1 MHWRMGFFLFLML
14 PVVFS
19 VQPIDLTFAVPAIA
33 AVVAILLAIT
43 SMMATA
49 MGNPRMEAWAK
60 TEVREFFAALLLIGI
75 IVGIFVS
82 SNGVSVALT
91 GESDYVGASQGVID
105 EWLDNFDS
113 AFEDIF
119 VAASRIR
126 TAATYSPYMNIPLWY
141 VSISYSTNPIGGVG
155 ILLGTLNMAAGA
167 LTNAIFIG
175 EGMRLLIGFIRATFP
190 TVILP
195 LAFCLRLIPFTRKSG
210 NTLIAIAL
218 AGLVFLPFSVMLADS
233 LNDIIDYPHP
243 SITYSNLDANPWAM
257 VAFEG
262 FCEVVPVRVL
272 LQLTDVLFALVVCLP
287 LLLTPW
293 TAGFYPAC
301 YNLVKEVIYPIINV
315 VFQIGGTALLIIW
328 EAVFAAGAMD
338 YLDDVWGELYP
349 FFRDVNNL
357 VLVSYIDYILIAIV
371 TIAGARSISAALG
384 GEWYMAGVQRLI

>member
-1 MHWRMGFFLFLML
+1 MHWRMGLFLFLML

-19 VQPIDLTFAVPAIA
+19 VQAIDLTFTVPAIA
-33 AVVAILLAIT
+33 AVVAILLAVS

-49 MGNPRMEAWAK
+49 MGNPRFEAWAK
-60 TEVREFFAALLLIGI
+60 TEVREFFAAMLLIGI
-75 IVGIFVS
+75 ITGIFIS

-91 GESDYVGASQGVID
+91 GESDYVGASQAIVD
-105 EWLDNFDS
+105 EWLGNFDS
-113 AFEDIF
+113 AFEDVF

-155 ILLGTLNMAAGA
+155 ILLGTLNVAAGA

-175 EGMRLLIGFIRATFP
+175 EGIRLLIGFIRATFP

-195 LAFCLRLIPFTRKSG
+195 LAFCLRLIPFTRKAG

-233 LNDIIDYPHP
+233 LNDIIDYPNP
-243 SITYSNLDANPWAM
+243 SINYSNLDANPWAM

-262 FCEVVPVRVL
+262 FCEVIPVRVL

-293 TAGFYPAC
+293 TAGFYPVC
-301 YNLVKEVIYPIINV
+301 YNLVKEVIYPLINV
-315 VFQIGGTALLIIW
+315 VFQVGGTALLIIW
-328 EAVFAAGAMD
+328 EAVFAAGALD

-357 VLVSYIDYILIAIV
+357 VLVSYINYILIAIV
-371 TIAGARSISAALG
+371 TLTGARSISAALG

>member
-1 MHWRMGFFLFLML
+1 MF
-14 PVVFS
+14 PAVFAIE
-19 VQPIDLTFAVPAIA
+19 PIDLTFAVPGVAL
-33 AVVAILLAIT
+33 VVAVLLAAS

-49 MGNPRMEAWAK
+49 MSNPRLEAWAK
-60 TEVREFFAALLLIGI
+60 TEVREFIAALLLIGI
-75 IVGIFVS
+75 IVGGLLGT
-82 SNGVSVALT
+82 NGVSVALT
-91 GESDYVGASQGVID
+91 GETDYVGVSQTIMD
-105 EWLDNFDS
+105 EWLGNFDS
-113 AFEDIF
+113 AFEYVF
-119 VAASRIR
+119 LAASRIR

-175 EGMRLLIGFIRATFP
+175 EGMRLLIGFVRATFP

-195 LAFCLRLIPFTRKSG
+195 LAFCIRLIPFTRKAG
-210 NTLIAIAL
+210 NTLISIAL
-218 AGLVFLPFSVMLADS
+218 AGLIFLPFGVILADT
-233 LNDIIDYPHP
+233 LNGL
-243 SITYSNLDANPWAM
+243 ITYPNPTLDPENLDANPWAM

-262 FCEVVPVRVL
+262 FCEVLPVRLL

-315 VFQIGGTALLIIW
+315 IFQVGGTALLIIW
-328 EAVFAAGAMD
+328 ESVFAATSD
-338 YLDDVWGELYP
+338 NYVDQIWSELYP
-349 FFRDVNNL
+349 FFTGVNNL
-357 VLVSYIDYILIAIV
+357 VLVSYMDYILIAIV
-371 TIAGARSISAALG
+371 TLTGARSISAALG

>member
-1 MHWRMGFFLFLML
+1 MHWRMGFLLFLIM
-14 PVVFS
+14 PAVFA
-19 VQPIDLTFAVPAIA
+19 VQPIDLTFAVPGVALI
-33 AVVAILLAIT
+33 VVVLLAAT

-49 MGNPRMEAWAK
+49 MSNSQLEAWAK
-60 TEVREFFAALLLIGI
+60 TEVREFLAALLLIGI
-75 IVGIFVS
+75 IVGLFIS

-91 GESDYVGASQGVID
+91 GQSDYVGASQAVLD
-105 EWLDNFDS
+105 EWIAHFDS

-155 ILLGTLNMAAGA
+155 ILLGTLNAAAGA

-175 EGMRLLIGFIRATFP
+175 EGMRMLIGFIRATFP
-190 TVILP
+190 TIILP

-210 NTLIAIAL
+210 NTLISIAL
-218 AGLVFLPFSVMLADS
+218 AGLVFLPFSVILADS
-233 LNDIIDYPHP
+233 LNDLIDYPNP
-243 SITYSNLDANPWAM
+243 SINYSNLDADPWAM

-262 FCEVVPVRVL
+262 FCEVIPVRVL

-293 TAGFYPAC
+293 TAGFYPVC
-301 YNLVKEVIYPIINV
+301 YNLVKEVVYPLINV
-315 VFQIGGTALLIIW
+315 LFQVGGSALLIIW
-328 EAVFAAGAMD
+328 EAVFSAGALD

-357 VLVSYIDYILIAIV
+357 VLISYIDYILIAIV
-371 TIAGARSISAALG
+371 TISGARSISAALG